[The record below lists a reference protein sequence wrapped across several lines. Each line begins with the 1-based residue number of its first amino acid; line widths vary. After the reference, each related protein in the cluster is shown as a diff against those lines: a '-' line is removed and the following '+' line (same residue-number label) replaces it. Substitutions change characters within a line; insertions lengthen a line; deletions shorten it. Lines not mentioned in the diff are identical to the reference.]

1 MKTVL
6 VSGCFDIL
14 HAGHLLFLRQAA
26 ALGDRLVVSVAGD
39 ESLEAHKGRF
49 RAVPVRH
56 TVAILSDLRFVDD
69 VYIGY
74 PSETP
79 GIDFRSAAEASQPQI
94 LAVTEDDQYREAKQ
108 AFCAKWRMEYVVVPK
123 IPPPPPIGAISTTEI
138 RRRVTAPGWSPL
150 RVDFA
155 GGWLDVPKFARRD
168 GFVVN
173 LTITPGVSRC
183 CWPYEK
189 GGGLGGSAAWA
200 LLNGVN
206 PLESELKIAGWQ
218 DAAILSET
226 GLCVWRSGER
236 PRLLQKVNPDFLA
249 GLMALWWTG
258 QPHDTAALV
267 DAPRD
272 YLAIQQAS
280 QVAQVNLELLNPVY
294 LIRGLNLTYRAQVK
308 EGMAELPS
316 APDCAG
322 KKYLGAG
329 HGGYALYLF
338 SSPAARDRFVAEQGG
353 LAIEPYLREVGQ

>member
-26 ALGDRLVVSVAGD
+26 ALGDRLVVSVAGE

-56 TVAILSDLRFVDD
+56 AAAILSELRFVDD
-69 VYIGY
+69 VCIGY
-74 PSETP
+74 PSGPP
-79 GIDFRSAAEASQPQI
+79 GIDFRAAVEACRPDI
-94 LAVTEDDQYREAKQ
+94 LAVTEDDQYGDAKR
-108 AFCAKWRMEYVVVPK
+108 AFCAEWGIEYVVLPK
-123 IPPPPPIGAISTTEI
+123 VPPPASIGAISTTEI
-138 RRRVTAPGWSPL
+138 RRRATMPSWSPL

-155 GGWLDVPKFARRD
+155 GGWLDVPKFARPD
-168 GFVVN
+168 GFIVN

-200 LLNGVN
+200 LLNGAN
-206 PLESELKIAGWQ
+206 PLESELNIAGWQ
-218 DAAILSET
+218 DAAILAET
-226 GLCVWRSGER
+226 GLCVWRSGPR
-236 PRLLQKVNPDFLA
+236 PRLLKKVNPDFLA

-258 QPHDTAALV
+258 KPHDTAALV
-267 DAPRD
+267 DTPRD

-280 QVAQVNLELLNPVY
+280 QVAQVNLELRTFLY
-294 LIRGLNLTYRAQVK
+294 LSRGMNLTYRAQRE

-316 APDCAG
+316 ADEVVA

-338 SSPAARDRFVAEQGG
+338 SSPAARDRFVSEQGG
-353 LAIEPYLREVGQ
+353 IAIEPYLREVGQ